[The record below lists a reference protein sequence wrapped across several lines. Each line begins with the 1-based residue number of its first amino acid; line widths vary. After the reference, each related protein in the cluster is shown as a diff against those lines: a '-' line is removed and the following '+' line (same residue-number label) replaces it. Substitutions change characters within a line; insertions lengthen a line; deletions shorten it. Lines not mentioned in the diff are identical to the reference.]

1 MFFALQS
8 RLPALFRFRCS
19 MPPRAAAL
27 RSRSA
32 SHASSSAPAA
42 LRSTSSAAPSSKSEV
57 VLLSATSPPQVPHP
71 QPLSLRTLPPTPT
84 PTPIP
89 TPTPVPPAMLLAPHP
104 RNPITCHAR
113 YLLVMCMLMWTSA
126 AYMSTSRSLV
136 RLRRGPWASTRTLAN
151 PRDLHCLFT
160 SLWRVPAVHWRSQ

>member
-57 VLLSATSPPQVPHP
+57 VLLSATSPPQV
-71 QPLSLRTLPPTPT
+71 R
-84 PTPIP
+84 
-89 TPTPVPPAMLLAPHP
+89 
-104 RNPITCHAR
+104 
-113 YLLVMCMLMWTSA
+113 
-126 AYMSTSRSLV
+126 
-136 RLRRGPWASTRTLAN
+136 
-151 PRDLHCLFT
+151 
-160 SLWRVPAVHWRSQ
+160 RVPARTPGWQHRRVLPVPGQPPPRGAAAARERGEGPGGGPRSAAGAGAHGTAAARLEAPQQQERQLIWRSH